1 MDLEKRLNYL
11 KEVSA
16 FVRITEE
23 PRHIGC
29 NMVCVY
35 GMIEDNILSH
45 YDVSLNQLQK
55 DYTMR
60 RFQYA
65 GYSPMQ
71 LNMDLG
77 YQENTI
83 IGEIK

>member
-1 MDLEKRLNYL
+1 MSLEKRLNYL

-23 PRHIGC
+23 PRHVGEDMYNI
-29 NMVCVY
+29 Y
-35 GMIEDNILSH
+35 RLIEDNILTH
-45 YDVSLNQLQK
+45 YNVTQRDLNR
-55 DYTMR
+55 DYKVR
-60 RFQYA
+60 HFQYT
-65 GYSPMQ
+65 GLMEEQ

-77 YQENTI
+77 YQEDRI